1 MNSELEKVCDS
12 LDGLA
17 TAVKNAWG
25 NDNLMV
31 EAIGWNSPAL
41 TRHDLAFLPH
51 QLAND
56 IRSADPEVSD
66 EHLLTIIQ
74 DFPRRLQ
81 LLQTHTVPQIFNG
94 GNSPQAVP
102 AYVGTIGY
110 LRQVLAP
117 LLNWQVINDPKAMPH
132 ALARRVRSF
141 TAQLE
146 QIAPKTDELER
157 KIADIERAHSAAESL
172 PVDMQALAE
181 ARKTLTES
189 VAKAGEHIKII
200 EGRTTESFKKNEFMD
215 HLKGEAEKTMAL
227 CEEAY
232 RASTTRGLASAFD
245 QRAIRHGWSMLGWVF
260 GLILA
265 LVAGALAGEE
275 RVKML
280 STALSTP
287 QGNAGTIAMQALL
300 LLASVGAPIWF
311 AWLATKQIGQRF
323 RLAEDYSFKASVA
336 KAYEGYR
343 KEAARIHP
351 EFESRLFDSALSRLE
366 EPPLRLV
373 ESETHGSPWHEL
385 IASDAFMKAL
395 ELVPELKDKCA
406 KLPTAGAKTVKSALN
421 KVSKTAKPAAEK
433 KDSEQPQA

>member
-1 MNSELEKVCDS
+1 MNSEIEKLCDS

-17 TAVKNAWG
+17 TAVRNAWG

-31 EAIGWNSPAL
+31 EAIGWHSPAL

-51 QLAND
+51 QLASD

-81 LLQTHTVPQIFNG
+81 LLQAHTVPQMFNG
-94 GNSPQAVP
+94 GNSPQAVS

-117 LLNWQVINDPKAMPH
+117 LLNWQMIDDPKAMPH
-132 ALARRVRSF
+132 ALARRVRAF
-141 TAQLE
+141 TAHMD
-146 QIAPKTDELER
+146 QITPKTDDLQR
-157 KIADIERAHSAAESL
+157 KIADIERAHTAAESL

-181 ARKTLTES
+181 ARKTLTDS
-189 VAKAGEHIKII
+189 VSTAGEHLKTI
-200 EGRTTESFKKNEFMD
+200 ENNTSKSFDYERVMN
-215 HLKGEAEKTMAL
+215 HLKEEAEKTMSQ

-245 QRAIRHGWSMLGWVF
+245 QRAIRHGWSMLGWVL
-260 GLILA
+260 GLVLA

-280 STALSTP
+280 SSVLSAP
-287 QGNAGTIAMQALL
+287 QASAGAIVMQALL
-300 LLASVGAPIWF
+300 LLASVGAPVWF

-395 ELVPELKDKCA
+395 ELVPELKEKCT
-406 KLPTAGAKTVKSALN
+406 KLPTASAKTVKSALS
-421 KVSKTAKPAAEK
+421 KVSKAAKTTTK
-433 KDSEQPQA
+433 KEDSEQSPA